1 MARLHDEL
9 RRLYA
14 AQPSATP
21 PDEALELID
30 AQGQVRALVLEL
42 ARPADW
48 DLLSRVW
55 KGVQQDLALPAPAIA
70 VNGRD
75 GYQLWFSLQAAVP
88 ASQANDFLNALRKRY
103 LGDLPT
109 HRWAGMPSFATSPV
123 PAVRHATAVPAL
135 QPDTRQWSAFVAADL
150 TPMFVDEPWLD
161 LPPSPE
167 GQASLLARLESVRAD
182 DFAAALQR
190 LVPAEIPLP
199 VVAPSGQAAAAPTH
213 QAHHAQDHTGQPPL
227 QPRQFLLNVMND
239 PGVPMAL
246 RIEAAK
252 ALLPLMPCE
261 PRP

>member
-14 AQPSATP
+14 AQASATP
-21 PDEALELID
+21 PGEALDLID

-88 ASQANDFLNALRKRY
+88 ASQANDFLNALSRRY
-103 LGDLPT
+103 LSDLPT
-109 HRWAGMPSFATSPV
+109 HRWAGMPSTATSSIPV
-123 PAVRHATAVPAL
+123 VRHATCVPAL

-150 TPMFVDEPWLD
+150 APMFADEPWLD

-167 GQASLLARLESVRAD
+167 GQASLLSRLESARAD
-182 DFAAALQR
+182 DFAAALQL
-190 LVPAEIPLP
+190 LVPAENPLP
-199 VVAPSGQAAAAPTH
+199 VAASSGHAAAAPT
-213 QAHHAQDHTGQPPL
+213 HHAQDHTGQPPL
-227 QPRQFLLNVMND
+227 QPQQFLLNVMND

-252 ALLPLMPCE
+252 ALLPHEPCE